1 MLQLNVRTI
10 ELDEGLSVSLR
21 LTSKAIGAYL
31 KTWGETGQLPLA
43 VLMRATEEY
52 EPRAALLSGAMKYPD
67 NQNKIKTGDEL
78 LDMLS
83 AAGFGWDDVNE
94 LIIQLLRDAGFVD
107 DENRDILIDSLRKN
121 TRRVISQ
128 FADLLSGEGPSEPEN
143 APEKDEEENPTS
155 TRRK

>member
-1 MLQLNVRTI
+1 
-10 ELDEGLSVSLR
+10 
-21 LTSKAIGAYL
+21 
-31 KTWGETGQLPLA
+31 
-43 VLMRATEEY
+43 MRATEEY

>member
-10 ELDEGLSVSLR
+10 ELDDGLSVSLR

-31 KTWGETGQLPLA
+31 KTYGEPGQLPLA
-43 VLMRATEEY
+43 VLMRATEEF
-52 EPRAALLSGAMKYPD
+52 EPRASLLNGAMKYPD

-83 AAGFGWDDVNE
+83 ASGWTWDDVNE
-94 LIIQLLRDAGFVD
+94 LIVELMRDAGFVD